1 MKCKNIKTQLSY
13 YVDGECSGSVRQTV
27 SEHLAGCAVCRE
39 EVRFYK
45 SIKKSL
51 EDLPVREP
59 SDGYFGRF
67 AERLKHSDDKAIY
80 PVFRKTFIRVAAVA
94 MVVFFVGV
102 LFKTKDIVDLP
113 VASVTYISGTSF
125 ISQDSSPTRVVMN
138 NKILSGQMIYTGPNS
153 IMDIEMPGRFKVTLK
168 ENSVL
173 EIIRIEDADDKF
185 VFNCKLSEGL
195 IIAEVTKRKNLS
207 DFQVATD
214 LVRVK
219 VCGTQFMVK
228 SSGKENGGDV
238 SVAVLDGA
246 VEVVHNEDQV
256 DEEHF
261 MVRENQKMIFG
272 GDGSTR
278 SRNKLSQV
286 DFETLCEVHEI
297 GKRGVD
303 VKRHSGHT
311 PDLNRFRSK

>member
-1 MKCKNIKTQLSY
+1 MKCKNISTQLSY
-13 YVDGECSGSVRQTV
+13 YVDGECSGSVRKAV
-27 SEHLAGCAVCRE
+27 SEHLSECAVCRE
-39 EVRFYK
+39 EVKFYK

-51 EDLPVREP
+51 KDLPVRKP
-59 SDGYFGRF
+59 SDGYLGRF
-67 AERLKHSDDKAIY
+67 TDRLRRSDDKTSVIY

-102 LFKTKDIVDLP
+102 LLKTKDIVDRP
-113 VASVTYISGTSF
+113 VASVTYVSGTSF
-125 ISQDSSPTRVVMN
+125 ISQDSSPVRVVMN

-173 EIIRIEDADDKF
+173 EVIRIEDTNDKF
-185 VFNCKLSEGL
+185 VFNCRLSEGL
-195 IIAEVTKRKNLS
+195 ILAEVTKRKNLS
-207 DFQVATD
+207 DFQVATN

-219 VCGTQFMVK
+219 VRGTQFMVK
-228 SSGKENGGDV
+228 SSGDDGDV
-238 SVAVLDGA
+238 SVAVLDGV
-246 VEVVHNEDQV
+246 VEVVHNEDQA

-261 MVRENQKMIFG
+261 TVRENQKMIFG

-278 SRNKLSQV
+278 SRNKLSRV

-297 GKRGVD
+297 GKRDID
-303 VKRHSGHT
+303 VKSHSGHT